1 MKKVILIVCLL
12 PYMAYGQIVDD
23 FEQGSLARWKQNSDG
38 RWNADTTQ
46 SIDGSFSLHHVFDN
60 AEAGSDQVGI
70 MTDSLQPSEGTV
82 TWSFRIR
89 HGYDP
94 SSSNNWAVFLMS
106 DTDPGLSY
114 TDDGTNGFAIGVNL
128 TGYDDT
134 LRLWKVK
141 GSSLNLLV
149 NTRLNWQSGI
159 GTGISAGIEVKRE
172 KGGLWHVLVTNQSGT
187 MLADA
192 SGTDPELFDCNW
204 FIICYKYSSS
214 RDRLLWFDDLSITGV
229 FHVSHDTPSVSPGAL
244 VISEIMADPEPVVA
258 LPPAEY
264 IELKNRTGSEINL
277 VDWKLSTSTVDYR
290 FSPLNILPGEEVI
303 VCAARDTAKF
313 SQYGKIA
320 ALSSFPALTNDG
332 RLLLLYDKTGALIHG
347 VDYRSKW
354 YSDELKSDGGWS
366 LEMTDTDF
374 PFFEQGNWKAS
385 DSPSGG
391 TPGWKNSD
399 ADYNPDT
406 RFSGKLTFFPADSV
420 HLSVSS
426 PEPLFMMMDLTDSLK
441 AENISMATVVLQDPL
456 YRRFSFST
464 SVPFLKGKIYEIN
477 IPFSVSDFAGNR
489 PSAPSYKFGLPE
501 TAGPGDILFNE
512 LLFNPLPDEPDYIE
526 LYNASGKVIDAAK
539 LTLVSVNDDSHDTS
553 SVYFLSDENRCLL
566 PGNYYLVSVN
576 PEKVIERYPSADQD
590 NIYENEALPSMPD
603 DKGHLILFNRELA
616 KIDEVAYSDKM
627 HSVLISA
634 TEGIALE
641 KINPT
646 FSSADRANWQSATAA
661 SGWGTP
667 GAPNSVLIN
676 EPDGG
681 AEVKLSSTKITPDD
695 DGFEDLLLIR
705 CDPKGS
711 GNVVSVSVFDEL
723 GGYVRKIAANL
734 SVGSGADLIWD
745 GKSDDGTLVDTGIYI
760 ILIQVYNEYGRS
772 TRWKKVCTVIRR

>member
-23 FEQGSLARWKQNSDG
+23 FEQGSLARWNQNSDG
-38 RWNADTTQ
+38 RWSADTTQ
-46 SIDGSFSLHHVFDN
+46 SIDGRFSLHHVFDN
-60 AEAGSDQVGI
+60 TEAGTDQAGI
-70 MTDSLQPSEGTV
+70 LTDSLHPSEGTV
-82 TWSFRIR
+82 TWNFRIR

-106 DTDPGLSY
+106 DTDPGIYY

-141 GSSLNLLV
+141 GSSLSLVV

-159 GTGISAGIEVKRE
+159 GTNDAARIEVRRE
-172 KGGLWHVLVTNQSGT
+172 IGGLWNVVVRNQPGNI
-187 MLADA
+187 LAEA
-192 SGTDPELFDCNW
+192 SGTDSELFDCNW
-204 FIICYKYSSS
+204 FLVNYKYSSS
-214 RDRLLWFDDLSITGV
+214 RDRLLWFDDLTISGV
-229 FHVSHDTPSVSPGAL
+229 FHANQNTPSVTLGDV

-264 IELKNRTGSEINL
+264 IELTNTTASEISL
-277 VDWKLSTSTVDYR
+277 EGWKLSTGTQYYSFPPER
-290 FSPLNILPGEEVI
+290 ILPDEVII
-303 VCAARDTAKF
+303 VCAAKDTAKL

-320 ALSSFPALTNDG
+320 ALSPFPALTNEG

-347 VDYRSKW
+347 VDYKSKW

-366 LEMTDTDF
+366 LEMTDPDF
-374 PFFEQGNWKAS
+374 PFSEQGNWKAS

-391 TPGWKNSD
+391 TPGRKNSD
-399 ADYNPDT
+399 AGHNPDT
-406 RFSGKLTFFPADSV
+406 RFSGKLTFFPSDSA

-426 PEPLFMMMDLTDSLK
+426 PEPLFMMMGLADSLK
-441 AENISMATVVLQDPL
+441 TENISLASAAVQDPL
-456 YRRFSFST
+456 YRKFSYCT
-464 SVPFLKGKIYEIN
+464 SVPLLKGKIYELN

-489 PSAPSYKFGLPE
+489 PSVTSYKFGLPE
-501 TAGPGDILFNE
+501 IAGQGDILFNE
-512 LLFNPLPDEPDYIE
+512 LLFNPLPDDPDYIE
-526 LYNASGKVIDAAK
+526 LYNASRKVIDVSK
-539 LTLVSVNDDSHDTS
+539 LSLVSVNDDSRDTS
-553 SVYFLSDENRCLL
+553 SLYFLSDEPRCFL
-566 PGNYYLVSVN
+566 PGTYYLVSVN
-576 PEKVIERYPSADQD
+576 SEKVTERYPSADQD
-590 NIYENEALPSMPD
+590 NIYENETLPSMPD
-603 DKGHLILFNRELA
+603 DKGHLILFNRELT
-616 KIDEVAYSDKM
+616 KIDEVVYSDKM
-627 HSVLISA
+627 HSGLISA
-634 TEGIALE
+634 TEGISLE
-641 KINPT
+641 KINPL

-667 GAPNSVLIN
+667 GTPNSVLIN

-705 CDPKGS
+705 FGMKGS
-711 GNVVSVSVFDEL
+711 GNVVSVTVFDEL

-734 SVGSGADLIWD
+734 SVGSGTELIWD
-745 GKSDDGTLVDTGIYI
+745 GKADDGNLVDTGIYI
-760 ILIQVYNEYGRS
+760 ILIQAYNEYGRS